1 MSRLFDEMPEE
12 LKMML
17 MLGGISPT
25 DFNQKPEEEKFDW
38 ENPPRTTD
46 KYETYVPE
54 EVFDKML
61 EARRLLIEAK
71 ELIPSAPDLKYN
83 EHLNAYGRLH
93 ALFAGDGVQDALVA
107 VNTFLHTCTDEMTKQ
122 VVEAVDDMAKEEK
135 TVPTKAV
142 SKMIG
147 AFMSH
152 KVMEDIFG
160 K

>member
-1 MSRLFDEMPEE
+1 M
-12 LKMML
+12 
-17 MLGGISPT
+17 
-25 DFNQKPEEEKFDW
+25 
-38 ENPPRTTD
+38 
-46 KYETYVPE
+46 PE
-54 EVFDKML
+54 EVFDKLL

-71 ELIPSAPDLKYN
+71 DLIPKASELRTA

-122 VVEAVDDMAKEEK
+122 VVEAVDDFAREEK

-152 KVMEDIFG
+152 KIVEDILG